1 MLHRVA
7 FATSLTILSAGLY
20 LLFYIFAVIAPQ
32 AFRFVFNAQ
41 FLGADVASL
50 LPRQLSYGGFLGT
63 LIALAVSAWLI
74 GYVWAWL
81 YNWLRTLFGPSS

>member
-41 FLGADVASL
+41 FLVLTWRRYSPGSSPMGASWEL
-50 LPRQLSYGGFLGT
+50 
-63 LIALAVSAWLI
+63 
-74 GYVWAWL
+74 
-81 YNWLRTLFGPSS
+81 